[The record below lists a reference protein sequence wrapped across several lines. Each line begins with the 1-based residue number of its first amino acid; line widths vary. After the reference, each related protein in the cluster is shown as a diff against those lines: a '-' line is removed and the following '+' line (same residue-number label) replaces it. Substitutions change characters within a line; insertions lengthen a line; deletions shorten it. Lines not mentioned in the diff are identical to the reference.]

1 MRMHI
6 AAVSFDADGTLWD
19 FEKVMRHALAVA
31 REELL
36 QATGLSPDSLSI
48 EGMVEIRNRTADE
61 LRGRVTN
68 LEDVRLEA
76 FRRTLATVGHPDD
89 ALAGRLNATYLRH
102 RFEDVELYA
111 DVLPTLDALRGV
123 CPLGIVSNGNSYP
136 ERCGLEGRFAFVV
149 FSQNHGFEKPDPRLF
164 EVAIRLLGCEASE
177 LLHVGDS
184 PLNDVYGAR
193 LAGARSVWLNREG
206 LDNPGTVRPDFEIS
220 DLREL
225 IGICERLRR

>member
-1 MRMHI
+1 MSRV

-19 FEKVMRHALAVA
+19 FEKVMRHALAIA
-31 REELL
+31 RTELL
-36 QATGLSPDSLSI
+36 RATGLPSESLSI
-48 EGMVEIRNRTADE
+48 EAMVEIRNRMADD

-68 LEDVRLEA
+68 LEAIRLEA
-76 FRRTLATVGHPDD
+76 FRRTLARVGRPDD
-89 ALAGRLNATYLRH
+89 ALAERLNTVYLRH
-102 RFEDVELYA
+102 RFEDVELYD

-136 ERCGLEGRFAFVV
+136 ERCGLEDRFAFVV
-149 FSQNHGFEKPDPRLF
+149 FSQDHGFEKPDPRLF
-164 EVAIRLLGCEASE
+164 GVALRMLGCAPSE

-184 PLNDVYGAR
+184 PWNDVYGAR
-193 LAGARSVWLNREG
+193 QAGARSVWLNRGG
-206 LDNPGTVRPDFEIS
+206 LANPGELRPDFEIS